1 MTFYDSFSRLGKSLD
16 QVTTIGGIAWP
27 WRHYNGLQYQSY
39 SERVA
44 ASEPFP
50 PMAWVWCHYRGSL
63 PSTQSLELAPP
74 LIEERLIEAP
84 NISDNEEV
92 PQIQEYVQ
100 EVNYPKVE
108 QSHQFPTS
116 QAEDEDDDDDTITFI
131 EIVKLMAALFFA
143 ASIIYGVHVLG
154 G

>member
-16 QVTTIGGIAWP
+16 QVTTIGSIAWT

-44 ASEPFP
+44 ASEPFS

-63 PSTQSLELAPP
+63 PSTHSLELAPP

-100 EVNYPKVE
+100 EVNYPMVE
-108 QSHQFPTS
+108 QSYQFPTS
-116 QAEDEDDDDDTITFI
+116 QVEDDDTITFI
-131 EIVKLMAALFFA
+131 DIVKLMAALFFA